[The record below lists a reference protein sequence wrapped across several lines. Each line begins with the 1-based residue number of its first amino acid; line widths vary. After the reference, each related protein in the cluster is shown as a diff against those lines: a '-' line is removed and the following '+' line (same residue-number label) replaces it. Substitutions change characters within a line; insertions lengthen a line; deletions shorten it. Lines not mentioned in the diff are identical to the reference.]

1 LIAGRFSINI
11 LYGGVSMK
19 SAALALSLIALVAA
33 RGVESTPSDTNELS
47 VKASGL
53 N

>member
-1 LIAGRFSINI
+1 MEVIMKAAI
-11 LYGGVSMK
+11 LAVSLM
-19 SAALALSLIALVAA
+19 ALVAA
-33 RGVESTPSDTNELS
+33 KVETTPAETQELS